1 MENRKFIINIESERL
16 LLRNI
21 LPEDRDFII
30 RLWTDPEV
38 TEYMGGPRDISRM
51 EEGVDNNIRK
61 PFQEEYD
68 LWVLVEKSS
77 GKPVGHCG
85 LLSKDVEGISEVEVI
100 YVISRE
106 YWGNGYATEIAGS
119 LISYAFEEKKLE
131 SVIALIK
138 PMNRASEKVAVKA
151 GMKLEKEVTR
161 LDNIQM
167 LLYRKKRKAC

>member
-1 MENRKFIINIESERL
+1 MGNSKFIMNLESERL

-38 TEYMGGPRDISRM
+38 TQYMGGPRDISRM
-51 EEGVDNNIRK
+51 EEGVDSNIRN

-68 LWVLVEKSS
+68 LWVLVEKSG

-106 YWGNGYATEIAGS
+106 FWGKGYATETAGS

-138 PMNRASEKVAVKA
+138 PMNRASEKVAVNA